1 MKPNEDYGNQL
12 PYSPMSLIDSS
23 SLHTALCNLSL
34 FGDDPVLCMQ
44 AFNLA
49 IIDQWLTDFEHE
61 LLQISA
67 REEQT
72 PVSQVVFLSAQSQM
86 WIFAAYELFRT
97 WRQRARD
104 IIKWAES
111 GGLAQKL
118 VEHKKNIDPLHFG
131 REYRALQIQAV
142 IDNPDSLKTI
152 KRDLKRTI
160 ILFIRLEAI
169 RVSLAKHEIWKKS
182 NSVALRPGQGRI
194 NPWCGSIDYE
204 LENGAY
210 SLGMIN
216 RRDIADDIRALA
228 DNNVPSDEDI
238 VSFKEFMR
246 GPTDQASN

>member
-1 MKPNEDYGNQL
+1 
-12 PYSPMSLIDSS
+12 MSSIDSP
-23 SLHTALCNLSL
+23 SLRTALCNLSL
-34 FGDDPVLCMQ
+34 FGDDPFLCMQ

-49 IIDQWLTDFEHE
+49 IIDQWLTEFEHE
-61 LLQISA
+61 LLEISA

-72 PVSQVVFLSAQSQM
+72 PVSKVVFLSAQSQM
-86 WIFAAYELFRT
+86 WIFAAYELLRT
-97 WRQRARD
+97 WRHRARD

-111 GGLAQKL
+111 GGLAQKH
-118 VEHKKNIDPLHFG
+118 VARKNKVGPPHFG
-131 REYRALQIQAV
+131 REYRALQLQSV
-142 IDNPDSLKTI
+142 IDNPDNLKTI
-152 KRDLKRTI
+152 KRDLKRTCL
-160 ILFIRLEAI
+160 LFIRLEAI
-169 RVSLAKHEIWKKS
+169 RVTLAKHEVWKKN

-238 VSFKEFMR
+238 ATFKEFMR
-246 GPTDQASN
+246 GTTDQASS